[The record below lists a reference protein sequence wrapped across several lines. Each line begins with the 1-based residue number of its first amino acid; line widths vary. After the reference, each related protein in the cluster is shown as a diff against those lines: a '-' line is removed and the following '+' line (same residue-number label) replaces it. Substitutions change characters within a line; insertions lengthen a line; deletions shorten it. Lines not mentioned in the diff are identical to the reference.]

1 MPGVKVRC
9 PRCGRERER
18 LAALSRVDN
27 ETLICDKCGTEEAMF
42 AFLRRLISKRAW
54 KK

>member
-9 PRCGRERER
+9 PRCGRECER
-18 LAALSRVDN
+18 LPAVSRADN
-27 ETLICDKCGTEEAMF
+27 ETRICGNCGTEEAMF
-42 AFLRRLISKRAW
+42 AFLRRFISKKAW